1 MDCKRITSPVER
13 IDEADTTFAVS
24 IGRDREALGRSI
36 ALVGLMHPPFVR
48 QKPDGRLQVVSGFAR
63 AAICKEQGWSQIPV
77 NLLPE
82 NGDMEACACIAVAD
96 NSGQRPLNTMEQARA
111 VALLERFCAPEKLEA
126 FLPLV
131 FGRPSPISFAKK
143 IAALVQLPPSLHL
156 PLALGKISLP
166 VAQRLCQVQRDEA
179 RAIGSLLADL
189 PLSVS
194 KQKEIFDHIEQ
205 IAAREETT
213 AADVLDEPD
222 FRQILQGSQS
232 DANVTANL
240 VRAWLK
246 MRRFPNLE
254 KAMQDFDKA
263 LAGLGLPP
271 SISWQAPPFLEGTV
285 HRLALRF
292 ENRAD
297 IENLRDILDQIISNP
312 ALCRLLDE

>member
-1 MDCKRITSPVER
+1 
-13 IDEADTTFAVS
+13 
-24 IGRDREALGRSI
+24 
-36 ALVGLMHPPFVR
+36 MHPPFVR

-63 AAICKEQGWSQIPV
+63 AAICKELDHREITV

-82 NGDMEACACIAVAD
+82 SVGMEACACLAVAD

-111 VALLERFCAPEKLEA
+111 VALLERLIAPEKLEA

-166 VAQRLCQVQRDEA
+166 VAQRLCKMPQTEA
-179 RAIGSLLADL
+179 LALGGLIAGL

-205 IAAREETT
+205 IAAREETN

-254 KAMQDFDKA
+254 KAMQDFDSA
-263 LAGLGLPP
+263 LADLSLPP

-297 IENLRDILDQIISNP
+297 IENLRDILGQILSNP